1 MKAMI
6 FRLWGSSAPER
17 LTIKVTTFIILLAFY
32 YGFVLN
38 YPIIRE
44 IFSLSKDVPD
54 VWFPYTAP
62 LVLFFSFVIIFSL
75 FAVPIIMKPFMA
87 IFTLTSAVALY
98 GAVNYHILFD
108 VSMIENVFGTNAS
121 EISFYLN
128 LRSVL
133 YMLVFGIFP
142 TLLIFWVR
150 VEYRKSLLWELSS
163 RIILVLL
170 ALVGIVFI
178 AITTYK
184 DYASVG
190 RNNKYLNKMIIPA
203 HVYDTYKY
211 IKLNYLTKP
220 LPYISLG
227 DDATLMVTENKKPT
241 LVIFVLGETARSMN
255 FKDNGYSRDT
265 QPYTKNL
272 GFISFKNVSSCGTY
286 TALSVPCMFS
296 NMERTDYSK
305 ARANAQDNALDIIAK
320 SDTETLWIDND
331 GGDKGVAKKTLLI
344 NINPTEDDNLCNGET
359 CFDEV
364 MLKHTNTFIQADDKD
379 KLIVLHTIG
388 SHGPTYFQRFP
399 VEKAKFAP
407 WCNRKDI
414 EQCTDQEITNVY
426 DNTLVY
432 TDYFL
437 SQVVATLKKY
447 SSQYNVAMMYMS
459 DHGESLGES
468 GLYLHGTPYSIAPK
482 EQTTVP
488 WLMWIPKQYAEQKQ
502 IDLDCLKKESQQS
515 TYSHDNFFHSLI
527 GFYGVNTKEKQ
538 ADMDVFTT
546 CKSHL
551 K

>member
-6 FRLWGSSAPER
+6 FRLWSSSAPER
-17 LTIKVTTFIILLAFY
+17 PAIKVTTFIVLLAFY

-38 YPIIRE
+38 YPVLRE

-62 LVLFFSFVIIFSL
+62 WVLFFAFVIIFSL
-75 FAVPIIMKPFMA
+75 FAVPVIMKPFMA
-87 IFTLTSAVALY
+87 ILTLTSAVALY

-150 VEYRKSLLWELSS
+150 VEYRRSWLRELLS

-170 ALVGIVFI
+170 ALVGIAII
-178 AITTYK
+178 AVTTYK

-203 HVYDTYKY
+203 HAYDTYKY

-220 LPYISLG
+220 LPYVSLG
-227 DDATLMVTENKKPT
+227 NDATLVVTENEKPT

-255 FKDNGYSRDT
+255 FKDNGYSKDT

-272 GFISFKNVSSCGTY
+272 GLISFKNVSSCGTY

-296 NMERTDYSK
+296 NMERIDYSK

-320 SDTETLWIDND
+320 SGTETLWIDND
-331 GGDKGVAKKTLLI
+331 GGDKGVAKKTPLI
-344 NINPTEDDNLCNGET
+344 NIDPTENDDLCNGET

-364 MLKHTNTFIQADDKD
+364 MLKHANTFIQADDKN

-482 EQTTVP
+482 EQSTVP
-488 WLMWIPKQYAEQKQ
+488 WLMWVPKQYADQKN

-515 TYSHDNFFHSLI
+515 KYSHDNFFHSLI

-538 ADMDVFTT
+538 MQMDVFTT
-546 CKSHL
+546 CKKMS
-551 K
+551 

>member
-1 MKAMI
+1 MI
-6 FRLWGSSAPER
+6 FRLWSSSAPER
-17 LTIKVTTFIILLAFY
+17 PAIKVTTFIVLLAFY

-38 YPIIRE
+38 YPVLRE

-62 LVLFFSFVIIFSL
+62 WVLFFAFVIVFSL
-75 FAVPIIMKPFMA
+75 FAVPVIMKPFMA
-87 IFTLTSAVALY
+87 ILTLTSAVALY

-150 VEYRKSLLWELSS
+150 VEYRRSWLRELLS

-170 ALVGIVFI
+170 ALVGIAII
-178 AITTYK
+178 AVTTYK

-203 HVYDTYKY
+203 HAYDTYKY

-220 LPYISLG
+220 LPYVSLG
-227 DDATLMVTENKKPT
+227 NDATLVVTENEKPT

-255 FKDNGYSRDT
+255 FKDNGYSKDT

-272 GFISFKNVSSCGTY
+272 GLISFKNVSSCGTY

-296 NMERTDYSK
+296 NMERIDYSK

-320 SDTETLWIDND
+320 SGTETLWIDND
-331 GGDKGVAKKTLLI
+331 GGDKGVAKKTPLI
-344 NINPTEDDNLCNGET
+344 NIDPTENDDLCNGET

-364 MLKHTNTFIQADDKD
+364 MLKHANTFIQADDKN

-482 EQTTVP
+482 EQSTVP
-488 WLMWIPKQYAEQKQ
+488 WLMWVPKQYADQKN

-515 TYSHDNFFHSLI
+515 KYSHDNFFHSLI

-538 ADMDVFTT
+538 MQMDVFTT
-546 CKSHL
+546 CKKMS
-551 K
+551 

>member
-6 FRLWGSSAPER
+6 FRLWSSSAPER
-17 LTIKVTTFIILLAFY
+17 PAIKVTTFIVLLAFY

-38 YPIIRE
+38 YPVLRE

-62 LVLFFSFVIIFSL
+62 WVLFFAFVIIFSL
-75 FAVPIIMKPFMA
+75 FAVPVIMKPFMA
-87 IFTLTSAVALY
+87 ILTLTSAVALY

-150 VEYRKSLLWELSS
+150 VEYRRSWLRELLS

-170 ALVGIVFI
+170 ALVGIAII
-178 AITTYK
+178 AVTTYK

-203 HVYDTYKY
+203 HAYDTYKY

-220 LPYISLG
+220 LPYVSLG
-227 DDATLMVTENKKPT
+227 NDATLVVTENEKPT

-255 FKDNGYSRDT
+255 FKDNGYSKDT

-272 GFISFKNVSSCGTY
+272 GLISFKNVSSCGTY

-296 NMERTDYSK
+296 NMERIDYSK

-320 SDTETLWIDND
+320 SGTETLWIDND
-331 GGDKGVAKKTLLI
+331 GGDKGVAKKTPLI
-344 NINPTEDDNLCNGET
+344 NIDPTENDDLCNGET

-364 MLKHTNTFIQADDKD
+364 MLKHANTFIQADDKN

-482 EQTTVP
+482 EQSTVP
-488 WLMWIPKQYAEQKQ
+488 WLMWVPKQYADQK
-502 IDLDCLKKESQQS
+502 I
-515 TYSHDNFFHSLI
+515 LI
-527 GFYGVNTKEKQ
+527 LIV
-538 ADMDVFTT
+538 
-546 CKSHL
+546 
-551 K
+551 